1 MAKQK
6 KKRKKQNKRPRSSTG
21 LSSREMLTLEGAYLK
36 GRKALDDGN
45 FEVAEKYFAQALDV
59 AYFPDAMHD
68 LGIVYIHQKR
78 YNNAEL
84 LFKKLISEEPRE
96 AIYWYQ
102 LAGVLYEKK
111 NWHEALKAFKKAQE
125 LCPNNEHDLRAS
137 IHKMINLIEGGQEEG
152 LEGPYALD
160 ERSQEEQEKRYY
172 EAIALQNEGKYEEA
186 LELYEEF
193 LELEPTYYRAL
204 GNAAVCLLALGQ
216 IDKAEKLLLQ
226 ALQINPD
233 YKHAQSNLEVL
244 REMRAKGMNKPL
256 HLVQIS
262 DDKEESYEEQMAQ
275 ELEKTPQNSPRPES
289 LRRIFN
295 WLGL

>member
-1 MAKQK
+1 
-6 KKRKKQNKRPRSSTG
+6 
-21 LSSREMLTLEGAYLK
+21 MLTLEGAYLK
-36 GRKALDDGN
+36 GRKALDDRN
-45 FEVAEKYFAQALDV
+45 FDLAEKYFAQALDV
-59 AYFPDAMHD
+59 AYFPDAKHD

-78 YNNAEL
+78 YNQAEL
-84 LFKKLISEEPRE
+84 VFKRLNSEEPRE

-111 NWHEALKAFKKAQE
+111 SLPQALKAFKKAEQ
-125 LCPNNEHDLRAS
+125 LCPNDEHDLRAS
-137 IHKMINLIEGGQEEG
+137 IHKMINEIEGMQEEG

-193 LELEPTYYRAL
+193 LELEPTFYRAL

-256 HLVQIS
+256 DVVQIN
-262 DDKEESYEEQMAQ
+262 DDEEKSYEEQRAEQ
-275 ELEKTPQNSPRPES
+275 IEKLKEQSSGQAS
-289 LRRIFN
+289 LWRRILSS
-295 WLGL
+295 LGL